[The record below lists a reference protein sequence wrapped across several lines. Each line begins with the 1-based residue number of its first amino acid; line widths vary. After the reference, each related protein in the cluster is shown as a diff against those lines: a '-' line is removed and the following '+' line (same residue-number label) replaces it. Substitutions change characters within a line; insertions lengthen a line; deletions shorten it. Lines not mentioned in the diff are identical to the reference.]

1 MYFTARVK
9 RLLVQITSIPLLQGP
24 FGNSAEKQIGTRWD
38 FIGWRTLALRYQN
51 RSRPVVGKNPTC
63 TNSLNKVN
71 AANSGA
77 RKAGKGSLIAISTLP
92 PYHYQGAHFSRQVFK
107 GLLTSNVGFGVLDR
121 RFRYRLV
128 NEALAAMHRIPAEA
142 HLGETLRSMTGN
154 GAVKI
159 EPALGAIFDTGEVV
173 SSAELIGSAPRRSEG
188 VHWTGTHFPI
198 RDGRGKIKEVGVIVV
213 EVGSGIHNRSAIGAN
228 KRLLQKLVRDTSRTQ
243 ELASRLLLLN
253 GCSLFRAD
261 SEWILN
267 GVTKTPGRFESH
279 SENGSSVTL
288 SDREREIV
296 RLMANGVS
304 NKEISAALGISV
316 KTVEC
321 HRSRVFLKLK
331 LESVATLV
339 RYAIRNHIVEP

>member
-1 MYFTARVK
+1 MELAGIS
-9 RLLVQITSIPLLQGP
+9 LAGGP
-24 FGNSAEKQIGTRWD
+24 YP
-38 FIGWRTLALRYQN
+38 LRYQN
-51 RSRPVVGKNPTC
+51 RTRPVVGKNTTC

-71 AANSGA
+71 AANTGA
-77 RKAGKGSLIAISTLP
+77 RKAGRGSLIAISTLP
-92 PYHYQGAHFSRQVFK
+92 PYHHQGAHFSRQVFK
-107 GLLTSNVGFGVLDR
+107 ALLTSNVGFGVLDR
-121 RFRYRLV
+121 RFRYRFV
-128 NEALAAMHRIPAEA
+128 NETLAAMHRIPAEA

-159 EPALGAIFDTGEVV
+159 EAALGAVFDTGEVV
-173 SSAELIGSAPRRSEG
+173 SSAELIGSVPRRSEA

-198 RDGRGKIKEVGVIVV
+198 RDGRGKIKEVGVFVV

-228 KRLLQKLVRDTSRTQ
+228 KRLLQKLVLDTSRIQ
-243 ELASRLLLLN
+243 ELASRLLLLD
-253 GCSLFRAD
+253 GCSLIRAD
-261 SEWILN
+261 SERTKN
-267 GVTKTPGRFESH
+267 RVTETLGRFESQ

-296 RLMANGVS
+296 RLLANGVS
-304 NKEISAALGISV
+304 NKEISATLRISV

-331 LESVATLV
+331 LQSVATLV

>member
-1 MYFTARVK
+1 
-9 RLLVQITSIPLLQGP
+9 
-24 FGNSAEKQIGTRWD
+24 
-38 FIGWRTLALRYQN
+38 
-51 RSRPVVGKNPTC
+51 
-63 TNSLNKVN
+63 
-71 AANSGA
+71 
-77 RKAGKGSLIAISTLP
+77 
-92 PYHYQGAHFSRQVFK
+92 
-107 GLLTSNVGFGVLDR
+107 
-121 RFRYRLV
+121 
-128 NEALAAMHRIPAEA
+128 
-142 HLGETLRSMTGN
+142 MTGN

-173 SSAELIGSAPRRSEG
+173 SSAELIGRAPRRSEG

-261 SEWILN
+261 SEWILK
-267 GVTKTPGRFESH
+267 GVTKTLGRFESQ
-279 SENGSSVTL
+279 SENRSSVTL

-296 RLMANGVS
+296 RLLANGVS

-331 LESVATLV
+331 LDSFANLV
-339 RYAIRNHIVEP
+339 RYAIRNHIVEL